1 MAWGSILLGLSILIL
16 VAAFVLRPVLQP
28 ASWGWSSDN
37 RRLSELQAE
46 RDRIIDLLREVDL
59 DHSTGKLLPQDYRAQ
74 REALALRG
82 AAVLR
87 EIDLAGGLAQ
97 GPGHGRS
104 AQRRADGPAK
114 GSVDSAAL
122 EAELEAM
129 VRQLRGQR
137 SGSQAVNRFCSRC
150 GAALQPGDRFCASC
164 GAPVPAPA

>member
-87 EIDLAGGLAQ
+87 EIDLAGGSA
-97 GPGHGRS
+97 PGSFDRGS
-104 AQRRADGPAK
+104 A
-114 GSVDSAAL
+114 AAL
-122 EAELEAM
+122 EAELESA
-129 VRQLRGQR
+129 VRRLRSR
-137 SGSQAVNRFCSRC
+137 RPESQPVNRFCSRC
-150 GAALQPGDRFCASC
+150 GAPLQPGDRFCANC
-164 GAPVPAPA
+164 GAPVPAVETSA